1 MSALQDFFA
10 ELSKLD
16 STKLAGVT
24 AFAGATATVVGAI
37 ITGIAAK
44 FFVGARD
51 KQDREVEWRKH
62 AIELTKLDLD
72 RKLKT
77 RSPTE
82 TQPIRPSILD
92 FLANYRDLQDLD
104 KASPRDLYVTIKAK
118 RIKKKS
124 PEAVAPGGALKPGS
138 EAPKGSEY
146 DD

>member
-1 MSALQDFFA
+1 MSAIQDFFA

-24 AFAGATATVVGAI
+24 ALAGATATVVGAI

-77 RSPTE
+77 RSTTE

-104 KASPRDLYVTIKAK
+104 KASPRDLYVTIQAM
-118 RIKKKS
+118 RIKKKA
-124 PEAVAPGGALKPGS
+124 PEAAAPGGAPKAEK
-138 EAPKGSEY
+138 EAPSSCEF
-146 DD
+146 DE